1 MYTQPVEIHSD
12 ATNFAVMRHPDR
24 RFPGSL
30 VQGDT
35 LHTLWRAAD
44 AACRCLSGE
53 APDVEGAL
61 VDIVWLRDA
70 LRDRV
75 NHYKE
80 VLAEHSLPLPFK
92 EAPTIVEF
100 RQPAPAIGGGLAQTL
115 QAEICLP

>member
-1 MYTQPVEIHSD
+1 MHTQPVEIHSD

-44 AACRCLSGE
+44 AACRCLNRE
-53 APDVEGAL
+53 TPETEEAL
-61 VDIVWLRDA
+61 VDIIWLRDN

-80 VLAEHSLPLPFK
+80 VMAEHSLPLPFK
-92 EAPTIVEF
+92 ESAVIVDYV
-100 RQPAPAIGGGLAQTL
+100 QPAPVIRGDFAVSR
-115 QAEICLP
+115 